1 MSNVS
6 VPPLYDGAVQQFH
19 IKDSQVSVDAL
30 NHNAVRFIMAATT
43 LGFNSSIAL
52 VSNHNGTNYANNYP
66 RGTIFSGSVLGG
78 GYAGTW
84 IALIHANSDVFRRG
98 KAGDERTKPRDV
110 FGTVCRQNIGHIGI
124 AHLRPQ
130 IT

>member
-84 IALIHANSDVFRRG
+84 ISLGAESIQRPVIIGTTIQVNQFINYNFIVAMRRS
-98 KAGDERTKPRDV
+98 
-110 FGTVCRQNIGHIGI
+110 
-124 AHLRPQ
+124 
-130 IT
+130 